1 MLKVET
7 GELRGKSVEV
17 VPDSRTRYTSAI
29 VRRSLS
35 NMVNFEGKVCL
46 DLCAGSGSVGI
57 EMLSNG
63 AKHVTFVDVSNLA
76 IGTIKK
82 NVKNLSLEGKV
93 DIRKIDARRFLESY
107 TGVFDIIYSDPP
119 YELGVVEEIVSRI
132 HNVMDENSLFI
143 LQCSKRE
150 RPKDNTNEKIKL
162 IKEKDYGDTLLL
174 FFQKM

>member
-1 MLKVET
+1 
-7 GELRGKSVEV
+7 
-17 VPDSRTRYTSAI
+17 
-29 VRRSLS
+29 
-35 NMVNFEGKVCL
+35 
-46 DLCAGSGSVGI
+46 
-57 EMLSNG
+57 MLSNG

-82 NVKNLSLEGKV
+82 NVKNLSLEGQV

>member
-7 GELRGKSVEV
+7 GKLKGKNVEI

-35 NMVNFEGKVCL
+35 NMVDFEGKVCL
-46 DLCAGSGSVGI
+46 DLCAGSGAVGI

-63 AKHVTFVDVSNLA
+63 ARHVTFVDVSNLA
-76 IGTIKK
+76 IATIKK
-82 NVKNLSLEGKV
+82 NVKSLELEGKV
-93 DIRKIDARRFLESY
+93 DIRKIDARRFLESHA
-107 TGVFDIIYSDPP
+107 GVFDIIYSDPP
-119 YELGVVEEIVSRI
+119 YELGIVEEIVSRI
-132 HNVMDENSLFI
+132 HSVMDEDSLFV

-150 RPKDNTNEKIKL
+150 RPKDNVNERIRL

-174 FFQKM
+174 FFQKV

>member
-7 GELRGKSVEV
+7 GELRGKGVDV

-35 NMVNFEGKVCL
+35 NMVDFEGKVCL

-82 NVKNLSLEGKV
+82 NVKNLLLEGKV

-150 RPKDNTNEKIKL
+150 RPKDNANEKIKL

>member
-7 GELRGKSVEV
+7 GELRGKSVDI

-35 NMVNFEGKVCL
+35 NMVDFEGKVCL

-82 NVKNLSLEGKV
+82 NVKTLSLEGKV

-119 YELGVVEEIVSRI
+119 YELGVVEEIISRI

>member
-82 NVKNLSLEGKV
+82 NVKNLSLEGQV

>member
-119 YELGVVEEIVSRI
+119 YELGVVEEIISRI

>member
-7 GELRGKSVEV
+7 GELRGKSVDV

-35 NMVNFEGKVCL
+35 NMVDFEGKVCL

-63 AKHVTFVDVSNLA
+63 ANHVTFVDVSNLA

-119 YELGVVEEIVSRI
+119 YELGVVEEIVLRI
-132 HNVMDENSLFI
+132 HNVMDENSLVI

-150 RPKDNTNEKIKL
+150 RPKDNANEKIKL